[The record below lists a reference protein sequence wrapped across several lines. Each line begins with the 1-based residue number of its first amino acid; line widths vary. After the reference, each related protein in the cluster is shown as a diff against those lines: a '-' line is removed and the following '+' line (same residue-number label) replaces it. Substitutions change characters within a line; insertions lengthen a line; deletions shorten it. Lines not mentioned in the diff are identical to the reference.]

1 MVKQKYSTKHFSILN
16 KARCMLRESNQP
28 SKFWADAISYASYLA
43 NKSPNSALN
52 GTIPFE
58 LWTGEQVDL
67 FHLKVFGCKAL
78 AHVPRIQRSKMAP
91 TSKPCVMLDYA
102 TNQKGY
108 RLWRLKLQ
116 KVIVIRDAVF
126 FESVYPFN
134 KDANTVYL
142 PSIQGECSNLPLSD
156 SNIQDSTKKKSQ
168 IRILLPSKTCLP
180 IKMRNFLK
188 QMSIKVLI

>member
-1 MVKQKYSTKHFSILN
+1 
-16 KARCMLRESNQP
+16 MLRESNQP

-91 TSKPCVMLDYA
+91 TSKPCVMLGYA

-134 KDANTVYL
+134 KMPIPFIYRQFRVSVQICHFLTPTFKIRQRRNRKSEYCFPRRPVYQ
-142 PSIQGECSNLPLSD
+142 S
-156 SNIQDSTKKKSQ
+156 
-168 IRILLPSKTCLP
+168 R
-180 IKMRNFLK
+180 
-188 QMSIKVLI
+188 